1 MRILSILLNIKRGGA
16 LLFNKKIILGL
27 SLFAIVIFLGF
38 IKINI
43 INTKALSPTGDGE
56 SNYEL
61 ISQEFGED
69 FQEFIKDNSEVKIY
83 PGEGSI
89 ENTIIRI
96 KDKEFIINT
105 NHIIFEKVMF
115 ITKKI
120 VNNIIE
126 TKDSISSKI
135 KNFAKKIRIKDKD
148 EDVDVINEI
157 EDDKLKGIVDDLLE
171 NLD

>member
-1 MRILSILLNIKRGGA
+1 MSILLNIKLGGA

-27 SLFAIVIFLGF
+27 SLFVIVIFLGF

-56 SNYEL
+56 SNYNR

-89 ENTIIRI
+89 QNTIIKI
-96 KDKEFIINT
+96 KNKEFIIKT
-105 NHIIFEKVMF
+105 NHIIFEKTMF
-115 ITKKI
+115 ITEKL

-126 TKDSISSKI
+126 TKDNISSKI
-135 KNFAKKIRIKDKD
+135 KNLTEKIRIKDKD

-157 EDDKLKGIVDDLLE
+157 EDDKLKGIVDDLLD

>member
-1 MRILSILLNIKRGGA
+1 M
-16 LLFNKKIILGL
+16 FNKKIILGL

-43 INTKALSPTGDGE
+43 INTKALSPNGDGE

-69 FQEFIKDNSEVKIY
+69 FEEFIRDNSEVKIY

-89 ENTIIRI
+89 KNTIIRI

-105 NHIIFEKVMF
+105 NHIIFEKTMF
-115 ITKKI
+115 ITEKI

-126 TKDSISSKI
+126 TKNNISLKMKS
-135 KNFAKKIRIKDKD
+135 FAEKIRFKDKE
-148 EDVDVINEI
+148 EDVDVINGV

>member
-1 MRILSILLNIKRGGA
+1 M
-16 LLFNKKIILGL
+16 FNKKIILGL
-27 SLFAIVIFLGF
+27 SLSAIVIFLGF

-56 SNYEL
+56 SNYEI
-61 ISQEFGED
+61 ISHEFGED
-69 FQEFIKDNSEVKIY
+69 FQEFIKDNADVKIY

-89 ENTIIRI
+89 QNTIIRI

-105 NHIIFEKVMF
+105 NHIIFEKTMT
-115 ITKKI
+115 ITEKL

-126 TKDSISSKI
+126 VKDNIGLKIKTLTEKI
-135 KNFAKKIRIKDKD
+135 KNKD
-148 EDVDVINEI
+148 ENKEVDVINEV
-157 EDDKLKGIVDDLLE
+157 EDDKLKGIVDDLLD

>member
-1 MRILSILLNIKRGGA
+1 M
-16 LLFNKKIILGL
+16 FNKKIILGL
-27 SLFAIVIFLGF
+27 SLLAIVIFLGF

-69 FQEFIKDNSEVKIY
+69 FQEFIKDNSDVKIY

-89 ENTIIRI
+89 QNTIIRI

-105 NHIIFEKVMF
+105 NHIIFEKTMF
-115 ITKKI
+115 ITEKL
-120 VNNIIE
+120 VNNIIK
-126 TKDSISSKI
+126 TKDNISSNMKKI
-135 KNFAKKIRIKDKD
+135 AEKIRIKDKEKD
-148 EDVDVINEI
+148 IDVINET

-171 NLD
+171 NLN

>member
-1 MRILSILLNIKRGGA
+1 MV
-16 LLFNKKIILGL
+16 NKKIILGL
-27 SLFAIVIFLGF
+27 SLFVIVIFLGF

-43 INTKALSPTGDGE
+43 INTKALSPTGEGE

-89 ENTIIRI
+89 ENTKIRI

-115 ITKKI
+115 ITEKI

-126 TKDSISSKI
+126 TKDNISLKMKS
-135 KNFAKKIRIKDKD
+135 FAEKIRIKDKE

>member
-1 MRILSILLNIKRGGA
+1 M
-16 LLFNKKIILGL
+16 FNKKIILGL
-27 SLFAIVIFLGF
+27 GFFVIVIFLAF

-56 SNYEL
+56 NNHDI

-69 FQEFIKDNSEVKIY
+69 FEEFIRDNAEVKIY

-105 NHIIFEKVMF
+105 NHVILDKAMVITDKLVKNIFEIKDN
-115 ITKKI
+115 INSKIKDLTKKI
-120 VNNIIE
+120 
-126 TKDSISSKI
+126 KI
-135 KNFAKKIRIKDKD
+135 KD
-148 EDVDVINEI
+148 ENKDVDVINEI
-157 EDDKLKGIVDDLLE
+157 KDDKLKGIVDDLIE